1 MVVLI
6 FLVLVWFIPLVSLGR
21 TFGVIILPGG
31 AAAVWRQL
39 TRIFD
44 SHVARPGLA
53 AQEAQVRGCGTAV
66 RHS

>member
-31 AAAVWRQL
+31 AAAAWRQL
-39 TRIFD
+39 TRVFGPPR
-44 SHVARPGLA
+44 RPGFA
-53 AQEAQVRGCGTAV
+53 APA
-66 RHS
+66 